1 MMSKELLSELTGQ
14 KSAILPFSHS
24 VSYPVKGRIKQ
35 FSSKYMIPRIKSDSC
50 KKASRLQRLPRV
62 VIIPQLA

>member
-1 MMSKELLSELTGQ
+1 MKGCTLMSKELVSELTGQ

-35 FSSKYMIPRIKSDSC
+35 FSSKYMIP
-50 KKASRLQRLPRV
+50 
-62 VIIPQLA
+62 